1 MRHRSKKMLMVLHHQ
16 VRQKQ
21 ATCEVKDHMTMSR
34 GAAYLVL
41 ADVCIADRAASV
53 LHGLLKV
60 GPGDGGHQVRRV
72 LLHAVRV
79 FQLCTLML
87 NVLLNI
93 LTDGVPATSS
103 QQVRVLS

>member
-34 GAAYLVL
+34 GAAYL
-41 ADVCIADRAASV
+41 V